1 MWNFKS
7 FESQFLD
14 WVRVLWI
21 ILFIFQDHP
30 EDTET
35 INKAV
40 KLLRSKSE
48 SGYRGLVRVLQ
59 KFGKINVLLGT
70 NGQTTIE
77 ESTTKPI
84 KGH

>member
-7 FESQFLD
+7 FEPRLLD
-14 WVRVLWI
+14 GVRVLWI
-21 ILFIFQDHP
+21 FIFTFQDHP

-48 SGYRGLVRVLQ
+48 SGYSGLIRVLQ
-59 KFGKINVLLGT
+59 KFGKINVLLGI
-70 NGQTTIE
+70 NGQTAIE